1 MAQSCLEAS
10 IFVEKY
16 DPPVSPVS
24 NLNEFAFFL
33 TV

>member
-16 DPPVSPVS
+16 DPPISPVS
-24 NLNEFAFFL
+24 TPDEFAFFL
-33 TV
+33 MI